1 MTELVFA
8 FGSNMCS
15 GRLAA
20 YEVTPLRARG
30 ALLKRHKLSFRKR
43 SQDGS
48 GKTDVVPSRSP
59 GARVWGVLYEVDA
72 QGLARLDA
80 GEQGYRRRRARVL
93 LRNGRG
99 VKVWIYVSARNQ
111 RDESLRPYSWY
122 KRFLVEGAKEHRLP
136 KGYVASLE
144 GIIAIQDPNRE
155 RDRRKRT
162 LTCP

>member
-1 MTELVFA
+1 
-8 FGSNMCS
+8 MCS

-48 GKTDVVPSRSP
+48 GKADVIPSMSR
-59 GARVWGVLYEVDA
+59 GARVWGVLYDVDV

-80 GEQGYRRRRARVL
+80 GEQGYRRRQARVL
-93 LRNGRG
+93 LCNGRG
-99 VKVWIYVSARNQ
+99 VKVWIYVSVRNQ
-111 RDESLRPYSWY
+111 RDKSLRPYTWY

-136 KGYVASLE
+136 KSYVASLE
-144 GIIAIQDPNRE
+144 GIPAIQDPNRE
-155 RDRRKRT
+155 RDRRKRN

>member
-1 MTELVFA
+1 VTELVFA

-30 ALLKRHKLSFRKR
+30 ALLKGYKLSFRKR

-48 GKTDVVPSRSP
+48 GKADVVPSRSP
-59 GARVWGVLYEVDA
+59 GASVWGVLYEVDA
-72 QGLARLDA
+72 QDLERLDA
-80 GEQGYRRRRARVL
+80 GEKGYRRRRAGVF
-93 LRNGRG
+93 LRNGRSAR
-99 VKVWIYVSARNQ
+99 VWIYVSARNQ
-111 RDESLRPYSWY
+111 RDESLHPYTWY

-136 KGYVASLE
+136 KSYVAALE
-144 GIIAIQDPNRE
+144 GIVAKQDPNLE
-155 RDRRKRT
+155 RDRRKRN

>member
-30 ALLKRHKLSFRKR
+30 ALLKGHRLSFRKR
-43 SQDGS
+43 SEDGS
-48 GKTDVVPSRSP
+48 GKADVMRSRSR
-59 GARVWGVLYEVDA
+59 GARVWGVLYDMDV

-80 GEQGYRRRRARVL
+80 GEQGYQRRPARVL
-93 LRNGRG
+93 LRNGRRA
-99 VKVWIYVSARNQ
+99 KVWIYVSAQNQ
-111 RDESLRPYSWY
+111 RDKSLRPYTWY

-144 GIIAIQDPNRE
+144 GIVAIQDPDRE
-155 RDRRKRT
+155 RDRRKRN
-162 LTCP
+162 LICP

>member
-20 YEVTPLRARG
+20 YEVTPLGARG

-48 GKTDVVPSRSP
+48 GKADVVPSRSR
-59 GARVWGVLYEVDA
+59 GAHVWGVLYEVDA
-72 QGLARLDA
+72 QGLARLDD
-80 GEQGYRRRRARVL
+80 GEQGYQRRRAQVL
-93 LRNGRG
+93 LRNGRRAR
-99 VKVWIYVSARNQ
+99 VWIYVSAPNQ
-111 RDESLRPYSWY
+111 RDESLHPYTWY

-136 KGYVASLE
+136 KGYIALLE
-144 GIIAIQDPNRE
+144 GIIAIQDPNRK